1 HLVTSGAGQ
10 RRQRDMQERTVGG
23 IYMRV
28 FFVELFSGRIKDL
41 DAAKCRLDRFGEP
54 KPHLRWRGMHF
65 SSDSG
70 IGTLQKGVGA
80 RLRNRD
86 KHEKTSEKDATNR
99 AHLVPLTRCRPKLCG
114 KRSSR

>member
-1 HLVTSGAGQ
+1 
-10 RRQRDMQERTVGG
+10 
-23 IYMRV
+23 MRI

-41 DAAKCRLDRFGEP
+41 DAAKCRLDRLGEP
-54 KPHLRWRGMHF
+54 NPHLRRGGMHF
-65 SSDSG
+65 TSDSG

-86 KHEKTSEKDATNR
+86 KHEKTNEKDSTSR
-99 AHLVPLTRCRPKLCG
+99 AHLVPPNRGRPKLCG